1 MAFSGLTEREA
12 EASKQKYGRNVR
24 SYNQFLEQSLI
35 RGFSSLTAKLLII
48 SALIGAIAFM
58 LGLLEVVPKSFSEI
72 IIIPAEA
79 AVLCALL
86 SAFIRH
92 RSNDLLNR
100 AARSSENGVYAV
112 FRGVDKTADLHAE
125 ELTVGDLVY
134 ISAEDVIPADGIMED
149 GTVTVD
155 QSVFGVIGKMQKGT
169 APEGYRD
176 NGMLNPDNPYCVY
189 SGSTVCSGGG
199 IMRITAVGDNTQ
211 IAKRLEDKPIRI
223 SEQSFSDLA
232 NFSGIAGG
240 VLAAIVTI
248 IFLIIGATGGSALA
262 GLLKGASLGAAVLA
276 VSCIGGKALA
286 CEAFA
291 AIAVKRLSKAGVAV
305 SKPEA
310 LENAAKT
317 TVLLT
322 GKTGIFT
329 KGEYS
334 VSGFIDG
341 DGKEYSKFSDIG
353 GSLGKLLKTAVL
365 SIFSAQLLPD
375 GTVRGRNPFD
385 NAMLEFVKVGMKRRD
400 VLKKQSEGGD
410 NGLQGAT
417 VSLGGELVTIV
428 RGESEKL
435 LERCVDY
442 HGADGKRHK
451 ITNKKALQKLADA
464 ISLSGKDV
472 EAIAFTNKGI
482 KGGRFPD
489 GGFTLI
495 GLIALQDGYY
505 EESADCVERLS
516 KAGIKVVLVTGS
528 SRENAVFTAK
538 YAGISAGTKKNGGVI
553 LTSKQLK
560 SMSDKE
566 LADKFGDIKAVSG
579 AVERDK
585 MRLVKAA
592 RNTGVKI
599 CFAGAIMRDI
609 KVLSE
614 VDTAFAASSAA
625 SSVRSVC
632 AASAEKCGIKCLSDF
647 VILSRRFASDYKAW
661 LIFRII
667 LTAAAAALLTALGIM
682 Y

>member
-24 SYNQFLEQSLI
+24 SYNQFWGHSLVM
-35 RGFSSLTAKLLII
+35 GFTSLTAKLFVI

-58 LGLLEVVPKSFSEI
+58 LGLLGTVPKSGLEGIYF
-72 IIIPAEA
+72 PAAA
-79 AVLCALL
+79 AVLSVSVNALV
-86 SAFIRH
+86 RH
-92 RSNDLLNR
+92 CSGNLLNK

-112 FRGVDKTADLHAE
+112 FRGVDKTVDLRAE
-125 ELTVGDLVY
+125 DITVGDLVY
-134 ISAEDVIPADGIMED
+134 ISSEDVIPADGIMED

-155 QSVFGVIGKMQKGT
+155 QSVFGVIGRMQKGT

-176 NGMLNPDNPYCVY
+176 NGMLSPENPYCVY
-189 SGSTVCSGGG
+189 SGTTVCAGSG
-199 IMRITAVGDNTQ
+199 IIRITAIGDSTQ
-211 IAKRLEDKPIRI
+211 LAKRLEDKPIHI
-223 SEQSFSDLA
+223 SEQNFADLA
-232 NFSGIAGG
+232 NFSGAAGG
-240 VLAAIVTI
+240 ILAAVVTVV
-248 IFLIIGATGGSALA
+248 FLVAGVYGGSALHGFLR
-262 GLLKGASLGAAVLA
+262 GLSLGAAILA
-276 VSCIGGKALA
+276 VSCAGGKALA

-291 AIAVKRLSKAGVAV
+291 AKTVKRLARAGVSV

-341 DGKEYSKFSDIG
+341 DGREYSKFGDIG

-385 NAMLEFVKVGMKRRD
+385 NAMLEFVKDGMKRRD
-400 VLKKQSEGGD
+400 VLKKQSEAGD
-410 NGLQGAT
+410 NGLTGAM
-417 VSLGGELVTIV
+417 VSLGGELVTII

-435 LERCVDY
+435 LERCSDY

-451 ITNKKALQKLADA
+451 ITNKKAVQKLADA

-482 KGGRFPD
+482 KGGRFPE
-489 GGFTLI
+489 GSFTLI
-495 GLIALQDGYY
+495 GLIALQDSYY
-505 EESADCVERLS
+505 EESSECVERLS
-516 KAGIKVVLVTGS
+516 KAGIKTALVTGS

-538 YAGISAGTKKNGGVI
+538 YAGIKRSGGVI

-560 SMSDKE
+560 NMSDAE
-566 LADKFGDIKAVSG
+566 LADRFGDIRAVAC

-609 KVLSE
+609 KVLTE
-614 VDTAFAASSAA
+614 ADTAFAASSAA

-632 AASAEKCGIKCLSDF
+632 TAAAERCGIKCLTDF
-647 VILSRRFASDYKAW
+647 IILSRRFADGYRAW
-661 LIFRII
+661 LVFRIV
-667 LTAAAAALLTALGIM
+667 LTVAAAVLLTALELIF
-682 Y
+682 

>member
-24 SYNQFLEQSLI
+24 SYNRFWGQSLI
-35 RGFSSLTAKLLII
+35 MGFTSLTAKLFVI
-48 SALIGAIAFM
+48 SALIGAITFM
-58 LGLLEVVPKSFSEI
+58 LGLLCTVPKSSAEVI
-72 IIIPAEA
+72 VIPAAA
-79 AVLCALL
+79 AVLSALVNG
-86 SAFIRH
+86 FVRH
-92 RSNDLLNR
+92 RSDNMLYR

-112 FRGVDKTADLHAE
+112 FRGVDKTVDLHAE

-155 QSVFGVIGKMQKGT
+155 QSVFGVIGRMQKGT

-176 NGMLNPDNPYCVY
+176 NGMLSPDNPYCVY
-189 SGSTVCSGGG
+189 SGTTVCSGSG
-199 IMRITAVGDNTQ
+199 IIRITAIGDNTQ
-211 IAKRLEDKPIRI
+211 LAKRLEDKPIHI
-223 SEQSFSDLA
+223 SEQNFSDLA
-232 NFSGIAGG
+232 NSAGVAGG
-240 VLAAIVTI
+240 VLAAIVTA
-248 IFLIIGATGGSALA
+248 IFLIIGAMNGNMLGGF
-262 GLLKGASLGAAVLA
+262 LKGLSIGTAVLA
-276 VSCIGGKALA
+276 VSCMGGKALA

-291 AIAVKRLSKAGVAV
+291 AKAVKRLAKAGVSV

-341 DGKEYSKFSDIG
+341 DGKEYSKFSDIS

-385 NAMLEFVKVGMKRRD
+385 NAMLEFVKNGMKRRD
-400 VLKKQSEGGD
+400 VLKKQSEAGE

-435 LERCVDY
+435 LERCTDY

-451 ITNKKALQKLADA
+451 ITNKKAIQKLADA

-482 KGGRFPD
+482 KGGRFPE
-489 GGFTLI
+489 GSFTLI
-495 GLIALQDGYY
+495 GLIALQDSYY
-505 EESADCVERLS
+505 EESAECVERLS

-538 YAGISAGTKKNGGVI
+538 YAGIKKSGGVI

-560 SMSDKE
+560 NMSDAE
-566 LADKFGDIKAVSG
+566 LANKFGDINAVAC

-599 CFAGAIMRDI
+599 CFAGAILRDI
-609 KVLSE
+609 KVLTE

-632 AASAEKCGIKCLSDF
+632 AAAAERCGIKCLADF
-647 VILSRRFASDYKAW
+647 IIISGRFAADYKAW

-667 LTAAAAALLTALGIM
+667 LTAAAAALLTAFGLSI
-682 Y
+682 

>member
-24 SYNQFLEQSLI
+24 SYNQILGRSLI
-35 RGFSSLTAKLLII
+35 MGFSSLTAKLFVI
-48 SALIGAIAFM
+48 SALLCAIAFM
-58 LGLLEVVPKSFSEI
+58 LGLLEAIPKTDPLIIAVP
-72 IIIPAEA
+72 AAA
-79 AVLCALL
+79 AVLSALVNAL
-86 SAFIRH
+86 VRH
-92 RSNDLLNR
+92 SSNNALYR
-100 AARSSENGVYAV
+100 AARSPENGVYAV
-112 FRGVDKTADLHAE
+112 FRGVDKTVDLRAE
-125 ELTVGDLVY
+125 DLTVGDLVY
-134 ISAEDVIPADGIMED
+134 ISSEDVIPADGIMED

-155 QSVFGVIGKMQKGT
+155 QSVFGVIGRMRKGT

-176 NGMLNPDNPYCVY
+176 NGMLSPDNPYCVY
-189 SGSTVCSGGG
+189 SGSVVCSGSG
-199 IMRITAVGDNTQ
+199 IIRITAVGDGTQ
-211 IAKRLEDKPIRI
+211 LAKRLEDKPIRI
-223 SEQSFSDLA
+223 PEQSFADLSNSA
-232 NFSGIAGG
+232 GIAGG
-240 VLAAIVTI
+240 VLAAIVTV
-248 IFLIIGATGGSALA
+248 IFLAVGASAGNALGGF
-262 GLLKGASLGAAVLA
+262 LKGLSLGAAALA
-276 VSCIGGKALA
+276 VSCIGGKSLA

-291 AIAVKRLSKAGVAV
+291 AKAVRRLARAGVSV
-305 SKPEA
+305 SKPET

-317 TVLLT
+317 AVLLT
-322 GKTGIFT
+322 GKTGVFT

-341 DGKEYSKFSDIG
+341 DGKEYAKFADIG

-375 GTVRGRNPFD
+375 GSVRGRNPFD
-385 NAMLEFVKVGMKRRD
+385 NAMLTFVKDGMKRRD
-400 VLKKQSEGGD
+400 VLKKRSEAAD

-417 VSLGGELVTIV
+417 VSLGGELVTII

-435 LERCVDY
+435 LERCTEY

-451 ITNKKALQKLADA
+451 ITNRKALQKLADA

-482 KGGRFPD
+482 KGGRLPD
-489 GGFTLI
+489 GGGFTLI
-495 GLIALQDGYY
+495 GLIALQDSYY
-505 EESADCVERLS
+505 EESAKCVERLS
-516 KAGIKVVLVTGS
+516 KAGIRTVLVTGS

-538 YAGISAGTKKNGGVI
+538 YAGIKKSGGVI

-560 SMSDKE
+560 NMGDKE
-566 LADKFGDIKAVSG
+566 LADKFGDVRAVAC

-609 KVLSE
+609 KVLTE
-614 VDTAFAASSAA
+614 ADTAFAASSAA

-632 AASAEKCGIKCLSDF
+632 AAAAERCGIKCLADF
-647 VILSRRFASDYKAW
+647 ILYSRKFALDYRSW

-667 LTAAAAALLTALGIM
+667 LTIAAAALLTAAGM
-682 Y
+682 MF

>member
-24 SYNQFLEQSLI
+24 SYNQFLGRSLVM
-35 RGFSSLTAKLLII
+35 GFTSLTAKLFVI
-48 SALIGAIAFM
+48 SALLSAVAFM
-58 LGLLEVVPKSFSEI
+58 LGLLGYVPKSGGEGI
-72 IIIPAEA
+72 YIPAAA
-79 AVLCALL
+79 AVLSALVN
-86 SAFIRH
+86 ACVRH
-92 RSNDLLNR
+92 SSGNLLNK

-112 FRGVDKTADLHAE
+112 FRGVDKTVDLRAE
-125 ELTVGDLVY
+125 DITVGDLVY
-134 ISAEDVIPADGIMED
+134 ISSEDVIPADGIMED

-155 QSVFGVIGKMQKGT
+155 QSVFGVIGRMQKGT
-169 APEGYRD
+169 APEGFRD
-176 NGMLNPDNPYCVY
+176 NGMLSPENPYCVY
-189 SGSTVCSGGG
+189 SGTTVCAGGG
-199 IMRITAVGDNTQ
+199 IIRVTAIGDSTQ
-211 IAKRLEDKPIRI
+211 LAKRLEDKPIRI
-223 SEQSFSDLA
+223 SEQNFADLA
-232 NFSGIAGG
+232 NSAGVAGG
-240 VLAAIVTI
+240 
-248 IFLIIGATGGSALA
+248 ALA
-262 GLLKGASLGAAVLA
+262 VLVTAIFIIVGAANGDFLGGFLKGLSLSAAVMA
-276 VSCIGGKALA
+276 FSCMGGKALA

-291 AIAVKRLSKAGVAV
+291 AKAVRRLARAGVSV

-317 TVLLT
+317 AVLLT
-322 GKTGIFT
+322 GKTGVFT

-341 DGKEYSKFSDIG
+341 DGKEYSNFGDVG

-385 NAMLEFVKVGMKRRD
+385 NAMLEFVKNGMKRRD
-400 VLKKQSEGGD
+400 VLKKQSEAAD
-410 NGLQGAT
+410 NGLTGAT

-435 LERCVDY
+435 LERCTDY

-451 ITNKKALQKLADA
+451 ITNKKAIQKLADA

-482 KGGRFPD
+482 KGGRFPE

-495 GLIALQDGYY
+495 GLIALQDSYY
-505 EESADCVERLS
+505 EESAECVERLS
-516 KAGIKVVLVTGS
+516 KAGVRTVLVTGS
-528 SRENAVFTAK
+528 SRQNAVFTAK
-538 YAGISAGTKKNGGVI
+538 YAGIKKNGGVI
-553 LTSKQLK
+553 LASKQLK
-560 SMSDKE
+560 GMSDKE
-566 LADKFGDIKAVSG
+566 LADKFGDVRAVSG

-599 CFAGAIMRDI
+599 CFAGAILRDI
-609 KVLSE
+609 KVLTE
-614 VDTAFAASSAA
+614 ADTAFAASSAA

-632 AASAEKCGIKCLSDF
+632 SAAAESCGIRCLTDF
-647 VILSRRFASDYKAW
+647 IMISRRFAADYRTW
-661 LIFRII
+661 LVFRII
-667 LTAAAAALLTALGIM
+667 LTIAAAVLLTALGLTF
-682 Y
+682 

>member
-24 SYNQFLEQSLI
+24 SYNQFFGHSLI
-35 RGFSSLTAKLLII
+35 MGFKGLTVKLFII
-48 SALIGAIAFM
+48 SALIGAISFM
-58 LGLLEVVPKSFSEI
+58 LGMLETIPKSVSEI
-72 IIIPAEA
+72 IVIPAAA
-79 AVLCALL
+79 AVFCALIGSL
-86 SAFIRH
+86 IRH
-92 RSNDLLNR
+92 CSNGLLNR

-112 FRGVDKTADLHAE
+112 FRGVDKTIDLRAE
-125 ELTVGDLVY
+125 EITVGDLVY

-149 GTVTVD
+149 GIVTVD

-176 NGMLNPDNPYCVY
+176 NGMLSPENPYCVY
-189 SGSTVCSGGG
+189 SGSTVCSGSG
-199 IMRITAVGDNTQ
+199 IIRITAIGDNTQ
-211 IAKRLEDKPIRI
+211 LAKRLEDKPIRI
-223 SEQSFSDLA
+223 PEQSFADLA
-232 NFSGIAGG
+232 NSSGIAGG
-240 VLAAIVTI
+240 TLAVIITA
-248 IFLIIGATGGSALA
+248 IFLIIGATNGNALA
-262 GLLKGASLGAAVLA
+262 GLLKGLSLGTAVLA
-276 VSCIGGKALA
+276 FSCAGGRSLM

-291 AIAVKRLSKAGVAV
+291 AKAVKRLSKAGISV

-317 TVLLT
+317 KVLLT

-341 DGKEYSKFSDIG
+341 DGKEYSKFGEIS

-385 NAMLEFVKVGMKRRD
+385 NAMLEFVKNGMKRRD
-400 VLKKQSEGGD
+400 VLKKQSEASY

-435 LERCVDY
+435 LARCSDY

-451 ITNKKALQKLADA
+451 ITNKKAIQKLADT
-464 ISLSGKDV
+464 ISLTGKDV

-482 KGGRFPD
+482 KGGRFPE
-489 GGFTLI
+489 GSFTLI

-505 EESADCVERLS
+505 EESAECVERLS
-516 KAGIKVVLVTGS
+516 RSGIKVVLVTGS

-538 YAGISAGTKKNGGVI
+538 YAGIKKSGGVI
-553 LTSKQLK
+553 LTSKQLEG
-560 SMSDKE
+560 MSDRE
-566 LADKFGDIKAVSG
+566 LADKFGDIKAISG

-609 KVLSE
+609 KVLTE

-632 AASAEKCGIKCLSDF
+632 AASAEKCGIKCLADF
-647 VILSRRFASDYKAW
+647 IILSRRFAADYRAW
-661 LIFRII
+661 LVFRII
-667 LTAAAAALLTALGIM
+667 LTIAAAVLLTAFGLTV
-682 Y
+682 

>member
-24 SYNQFLEQSLI
+24 SYNQILGRSLI
-35 RGFSSLTAKLLII
+35 MGFSSLTAKLFVI
-48 SALIGAIAFM
+48 SALLCAIAFV
-58 LGLLEVVPKSFSEI
+58 LGLLNVVPKTAPEI
-72 IIIPAEA
+72 IAVPAAA
-79 AVLCALL
+79 AVLSALINAL
-86 SAFIRH
+86 VRH
-92 RSNDLLNR
+92 RSNNMLYR
-100 AARSSENGVYAV
+100 AARSPENGVYAV
-112 FRGVDKTADLHAE
+112 FRGVDKTVDLRAE

-134 ISAEDVIPADGIMED
+134 ISAEDVVPADGIMED
-149 GTVTVD
+149 GTVTID

-176 NGMLNPDNPYCVY
+176 NGMLSPDNPYCVY
-189 SGSTVCSGGG
+189 SGSVVCSGSG
-199 IMRITAVGDNTQ
+199 IIRITAVGDNTQ
-211 IAKRLEDKPIRI
+211 LAKRLEDKPIRI
-223 SEQSFSDLA
+223 PEQSFADLSA
-232 NFSGIAGG
+232 SSGIAGG
-240 VLAAIVTI
+240 VLAVIVTV
-248 IFLIIGATGGSALA
+248 IFLVAGATGGSALS
-262 GLLKGASLGAAVLA
+262 GLLKGLSLGTAALA

-291 AIAVKRLSKAGVAV
+291 AMAVKRLARAGVSV
-305 SKPEA
+305 SKPET

-322 GKTGIFT
+322 GKTGVFT

-341 DGKEYSKFSDIG
+341 DGKEYAKFGDVS

-385 NAMLEFVKVGMKRRD
+385 NAMLEFVKDGMKRRD
-400 VLKKQSEGGD
+400 VLKKQSEAGD
-410 NGLQGAT
+410 NGLQVAT
-417 VSLGGELVTIV
+417 VSLGGELVTII

-435 LERCVDY
+435 LERCTDY

-451 ITNKKALQKLADA
+451 ITNKKAIQKLADA

-489 GGFTLI
+489 GSFTLI
-495 GLIALQDGYY
+495 GLIALQDSYY
-505 EESADCVERLS
+505 DESAKCVERLS
-516 KAGIKVVLVTGS
+516 KAGIRTVLVTGS

-538 YAGISAGTKKNGGVI
+538 YAGIKKSGGVI

-560 SMSDKE
+560 NMSDKE
-566 LADKFGDIKAVSG
+566 IADKFGDVRAVAC

-609 KVLSE
+609 KILTE

-632 AASAEKCGIKCLSDF
+632 AASAERCGIKCLADF
-647 VILSRRFASDYKAW
+647 ILYSRRFAADYRSW
-661 LIFRII
+661 LIFRIVLTVAAAAI
-667 LTAAAAALLTALGIM
+667 LTAAGM
-682 Y
+682 YF